1 MGIPL
6 EPDDGQMRALL
17 EAAGSFVRTHINTL
31 PEQPSWDLDDFEQLV
46 AEMREPP
53 PASGRPFDEVLARFA
68 AAAAKSLNTA
78 GPGYLAYIPGGGLFT
93 TAIADLLAD
102 ALNRY
107 VGMWFAAPALT
118 QIEATVLRWM
128 LDLFGYPAAAR
139 GILTTGGS
147 MANFSAIVAARHA
160 LLGEDL
166 APGTIYVTEH
176 THHSVQKAAILA
188 GIRAA
193 NVRAVPADASL
204 RMDADALARMVAA
217 DVAAGLKPF
226 FVVASL
232 GTTNT
237 GAIDPIRAIEPVAR
251 AHGLWLHADAA
262 YGGFFQLTERGRRA
276 FAGVERVDSI
286 TLDPHKGMFLP
297 YGTGALLVR
306 DGAALR
312 AAHTVGEATA
322 YLQDLAPEDE
332 LPNFTDYG
340 PELSR
345 DFRGLRVWLPLQ
357 VHGVDAFREALDE
370 KLDLT
375 RALFDGLSSIPEVE
389 VPWEPELTV
398 VAFRY
403 RPDTR
408 DADALNRRLLDAIN
422 ASRRIFCS
430 STVVDGRLTL
440 RACIVSHRT
449 HRDRIDE
456 ALEIIRR
463 TVKEIGG

>member
-1 MGIPL
+1 
-6 EPDDGQMRALL
+6 MRALL
-17 EAAGSFVRTHINTL
+17 EAAGSFVREHIGSL
-31 PEQPSWDLDDFEQLV
+31 PDQPSWDLDGFEQLV
-46 AEMREPP
+46 AAMREPP
-53 PASGRPFDEVLARFA
+53 PEGGREIDEVLTRFGQ
-68 AAAAKSLNTA
+68 AAAKSLNTA

-93 TAIADLLAD
+93 AAIADLLAD
-102 ALNRY
+102 AVNRY
-107 VGMWFAAPALT
+107 VGLWFPAPALA
-118 QIEATVLRWM
+118 QIEQTVVRW
-128 LDLFGYPAAAR
+128 LEDLFDYPAEAR

-160 LLGEDL
+160 LLGEDFT
-166 APGTIYVTEH
+166 AGTLYVTEH
-176 THHSVQKAAILA
+176 THHSIAKAAFIA
-188 GIRAA
+188 GIPAR
-193 NVRAVPADASL
+193 NVRAVPIDAGL
-204 RMDADALARMVAA
+204 RLDPDALAGMIAA
-217 DVAAGLKPF
+217 DRDAGLKPF

-237 GAIDPIRAIEPVAR
+237 GAVDPIDAIERVAH

-276 FAGVERVDSI
+276 FSGVERADSI

-306 DGAALR
+306 HGAALR
-312 AAHTVGEATA
+312 AAHSVGEGTA
-322 YLQDLAPEDE
+322 YLQDLAAEDE

-357 VHGVDAFREALDE
+357 LHGVAAFRDALDE

-375 RALFDGLSSIPEVE
+375 RFLYEGLLEIPDLE
-389 VPWEPELTV
+389 VPWEPELSI

-403 RPDTR
+403 RPGAPDADAP
-408 DADALNRRLLDAIN
+408 DADALNRRLLEAIN

-430 STVVDGRLTL
+430 STVVDGRFTL

-449 HRDRIDE
+449 HRDRVAE

-463 TVKEIGG
+463 AAKDLAG